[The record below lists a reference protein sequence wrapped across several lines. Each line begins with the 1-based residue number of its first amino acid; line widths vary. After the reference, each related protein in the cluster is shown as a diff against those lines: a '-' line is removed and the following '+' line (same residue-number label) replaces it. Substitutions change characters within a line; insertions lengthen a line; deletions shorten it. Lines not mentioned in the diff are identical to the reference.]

1 MMKGIVLAGGTGSRL
16 LPMTKSVSKQLLPVY
31 DKPLIYYPISSLM
44 LAGVRDILI
53 ITTPEDSNA
62 FQRLLG
68 DGADI
73 GISFRYAVQKNPEGI
88 AQALIIGAEFLS
100 GDSCLLVLG
109 DNIFHGSGLGMELQN
124 SFPANGAHIFT
135 YEVPNPNQYGILT
148 VDQSGRP
155 KSITEKPL
163 HTESNLAITGLY
175 FFDSQVTEIA
185 KKIEP
190 SKRNELEITSVLE
203 QYLNANELTFTHLSR
218 GVAWFDTGT
227 VNALHDA
234 ASYVRVIQERS
245 GLNIA
250 CLEEIALHQQWITL
264 DDLEI
269 KVESMG
275 LNSYSTYLKSRLKKS
290 HSS

>member
-1 MMKGIVLAGGTGSRL
+1 MKGIVLAGGTGTRL

-31 DKPLIYYPISSLM
+31 DKPLVFYPISSLM

-53 ITTPEDSNA
+53 ITTPEDSKA

-68 DGADI
+68 DGADL
-73 GISFRYAVQKNPEGI
+73 GITFRYEVQKKPEGI
-88 AQALIIGAEFLS
+88 AQALIIGAEFLN

-124 SFPANGAHIFT
+124 SFPTNGAHIFT

-148 VDQSGRP
+148 IGQSGRP
-155 KSITEKPL
+155 ISITEKPL

-185 KKIEP
+185 KKIKP
-190 SKRNELEITSVLE
+190 SKRNELEIVSVLE
-203 QYLNANELTFTHLSR
+203 QYLNADQLTFTHLSR

-234 ASYVRVIQERS
+234 ASYVRVIQERT

-264 DDLEI
+264 DDLEK

-275 LNSYSTYLKSRLKKS
+275 LNNYSDYLKGRLKRS
-290 HSS
+290 LTV